1 LKKISASLDK
11 SNFDIK
17 EEFKYFKSNK
27 LTVKKFIKM
36 LQKKKISLNKEEKD
50 LLIENY
56 SAEKKDDG
64 MKFDKLETDLISNS
78 PN

>member
-1 LKKISASLDK
+1 MDK

>member
-1 LKKISASLDK
+1 LDK